1 MESQWPGAVKKLVN
15 RVSTG
20 ESPVTLKQNKN
31 EYYTIS
37 AQDCFVVISVLA
49 PVQLLLI
56 FREKGRFTS
65 PCTTQCFAT
74 NENNILY
81 IHLVVWCF
89 SILRSTC
96 SIIK

>member
-31 EYYTIS
+31 EYYAIS

-49 PVQLLLI
+49 SLFQRSTSIISQKIQTHQQKPFWYSVLLL
-56 FREKGRFTS
+56 
-65 PCTTQCFAT
+65 
-74 NENNILY
+74 
-81 IHLVVWCF
+81 
-89 SILRSTC
+89 RS
-96 SIIK
+96 SKV

>member
-1 MESQWPGAVKKLVN
+1 MDSQWPGAVKKLVN

-49 PVQLLLI
+49 SLLFQRSTSIISQKIQTHQQTPFWYSVLLL
-56 FREKGRFTS
+56 
-65 PCTTQCFAT
+65 
-74 NENNILY
+74 
-81 IHLVVWCF
+81 
-89 SILRSTC
+89 RS
-96 SIIK
+96 SKV